1 MTLKLAVIAPVSTN
15 RYNDKIL
22 AAIKPVVPDDV
33 TVEAFNLSPEEAH
46 RCIENRVD
54 LIHNAYAVVK
64 TALRIQEKGYDGIWL
79 SDFDMCGV
87 EACREVLDIP
97 IIGGFPPS
105 AFTALSLSQRFSIIT
120 ILPSTVSMQREHI
133 HTYSL
138 QSGFASIRDINEH
151 IVTSSAKLRSGG
163 APCPDN
169 VLEWDEADIGDMVFE
184 QAKAAVLE
192 DGAQSILLGCTG
204 FIDVARSVSERLTAE
219 LGAYVPVIDPNQAGF
234 SFLVS
239 LVRMSLRPS
248 RLCYWKDDT
257 KRDAAL
263 HLG

>member
-1 MTLKLAVIAPVSTN
+1 MTLKIAVIAPISIDT
-15 RYNDKIL
+15 YNQRIL
-22 AAIKPVVPDDV
+22 EAIKPVVPNDV
-33 TVEAFNLSPEEAH
+33 TVEAFNLPPVEAY

-54 LIHNAYAVVK
+54 FVHNAYAVVK
-64 TALRIQEKGYDGIWL
+64 TAQRIQEKGYDGIWL

-105 AFTALSLSQRFSIIT
+105 AFTALALSQRFSIIT

-133 HTYSL
+133 YTYSL

-151 IVTSSAKLRSGG
+151 IVTYSNQLRSKGV
-163 APCPDN
+163 PCPDN
-169 VLEWDEADIGDMVFE
+169 ILEWNEADICEMVFR

-204 FIDVARSVSERLTAE
+204 FIDVARPVSERLTSE

-234 SFLVS
+234 TFLVS

-248 RLCYWKDDT
+248 RVCYCKAD
-257 KRDAAL
+257 R
-263 HLG
+263 

>member
-1 MTLKLAVIAPVSTN
+1 MTLKIAVIAPISIDT
-15 RYNDKIL
+15 YNQRIL
-22 AAIKPVVPDDV
+22 EAIKPVVPNDV
-33 TVEAFNLSPEEAH
+33 TVEAFNLPPVEAY

-54 LIHNAYAVVK
+54 FVHNAYAVVK
-64 TALRIQEKGYDGIWL
+64 TAQRIQEKGYDGIWL

-105 AFTALSLSQRFSIIT
+105 AFTALALSQRFSIIT

-133 HTYSL
+133 YTYSL

-151 IVTSSAKLRSGG
+151 IVTYSNQLRSKGV
-163 APCPDN
+163 PCPDN
-169 VLEWDEADIGDMVFE
+169 ILEWNEADIREMVFR

-204 FIDVARSVSERLTAE
+204 FIDVARPVSERLTSE

-234 SFLVS
+234 TFLVS

-248 RLCYWKDDT
+248 RVCYCKAD
-257 KRDAAL
+257 R
-263 HLG
+263 